1 MAEPGWKPAALIII
15 SNIKWTYPSL
25 HASSILI
32 SPEKHPNWV
41 TGNLPAMQSGVAQEL
56 MIRQVAHSFGVI
68 EGLALWGGGVIAR
81 LMVEAFVSGPESN

>member
-1 MAEPGWKPAALIII
+1 
-15 SNIKWTYPSL
+15 
-25 HASSILI
+25 
-32 SPEKHPNWV
+32 
-41 TGNLPAMQSGVAQEL
+41 MQSGVAQEL